1 MNKQLLEQITINLYE
16 IESIL
21 KTNTTQKLLEAKNID
36 THSLF
41 SSVKLYLK
49 YFDELATFEDET
61 LLKMLNEKLKYFV
74 ENSENPTNI
83 SLYHAKLATSITF
96 IETKMELFLNLS
108 KSHYR
113 KSITKNYP
121 SEDINYLKNIK
132 VKNFYSIEELQLNN
146 LYDKKEIYIVGENG
160 DGKTLLLQA
169 IAVALKGCEQDGQ
182 GIFRKIK
189 DSFELNITDEN
200 GLVYNSKSSEYKNLY
215 AYGSS
220 RNNNCTNNDKTL
232 GYLTLFDSSLD
243 LIDPKKWLIKLYNAE
258 QSNETDIL
266 SVDEAKRLLQKLLNR
281 DIEINITY
289 NSVVFIEKGAE
300 VNFEQL
306 SAGYKSVITIVCD
319 LIEMLSQNQSV
330 ALGIDKFKGVVLIDE
345 VELHLHPKWKYD
357 FMHILRE
364 IFPLIQF
371 IVTTHSPT
379 VILGAS
385 KEAVFYKIFKVDGKV
400 TISQP
405 IINRGYTNNTL
416 ISSPLFDLGT
426 MASRDYD
433 NSKFSSDDYIFEKMH
448 ERISKKVS
456 ENMIMDDDEI
466 AKLIDKELEKL

>member
-1 MNKQLLEQITINLYE
+1 MNNPLQEQITKNLYE

-21 KTNTTQKLLEAKNID
+21 KTDTTKKLLEAKDINTD
-36 THSLF
+36 SFF
-41 SSVKLYLK
+41 SSIQFYLK
-49 YFDELATFEDET
+49 HLDKLASFENEI
-61 LLKMLNEKLKYFV
+61 LLKMLNEKLSYFV
-74 ENSENPTNI
+74 ANAENPTNI

-108 KSHYR
+108 KSQDNN
-113 KSITKNYP
+113 SLTKEYLHK
-121 SEDINYLKNIK
+121 DINYLDSIE
-132 VKNFYSIEELQLNN
+132 VKNFYSIDELQLNN
-146 LYDKKEIYIVGENG
+146 LSDKKEIYIVGENG

-189 DSFELNITDEN
+189 NLFELKVTDEK
-200 GLVYNSKSSEYKNLY
+200 GLIYNAKSSEYKNLY

-220 RNNNCTNNDKTL
+220 RNNNCTNNDNTL

-243 LIDPKKWLIKLYNAE
+243 LIDPKEWLIKLYNAE

-266 SVDEAKRLLQKLLNR
+266 SVNEAKRLLQKLLNR

-289 NSVVFIEKGAE
+289 NSVVFKEKGAE

-306 SAGYKSVITIVCD
+306 SAGYKSVITIICD

-357 FMHILRE
+357 FMHTLRE
-364 IFPLIQF
+364 IFPLLQF

-385 KEAVFYKIFKVDGKV
+385 KEAIFYKIFKVDGRV

-405 IINRGYTNNTL
+405 IINRGYTNNML

-433 NSKFSSDDYIFEKMH
+433 NSKFSSDDYIFEKIH
-448 ERISKKVS
+448 ERISKKIS

-466 AKLIDKELEKL
+466 AKLIDEELEKL